1 MKHVLLETIY
11 ENVEEPLE
19 IYFSNELRG
28 TPAMVELLKANIEL
42 LEQNH
47 AGIAR
52 VLISDDDRVVWAQTL
67 DGKIKST
74 VAYATTIDDNKN
86 YKSVTL
92 TLTYTDP
99 KFRGKGLRS
108 LLQPYVEQAILNEG
122 CNLILSYVHVNNAS
136 PNAVVQKQG
145 FVPHS
150 TVYYKQLK
158 N

>member
-11 ENVEEPLE
+11 DNVEEPLE

-28 TPAMVELLKANIEL
+28 TPAMVELLKSNIEM
-42 LEQNH
+42 LEKNH

-67 DGKIKST
+67 EGKIRST
-74 VAYATTIDDNKN
+74 VAYATTKDDNKN